1 MIFDLFVSESEGM
14 QMPEHFKVSA
24 SKKKQVIL
32 SMDQDLVEKIECLN
46 QGL

>member
-1 MIFDLFVSESEGM
+1 MFFDPFVSESEGM
-14 QMPEHFKVSA
+14 QMPEYFKVSA